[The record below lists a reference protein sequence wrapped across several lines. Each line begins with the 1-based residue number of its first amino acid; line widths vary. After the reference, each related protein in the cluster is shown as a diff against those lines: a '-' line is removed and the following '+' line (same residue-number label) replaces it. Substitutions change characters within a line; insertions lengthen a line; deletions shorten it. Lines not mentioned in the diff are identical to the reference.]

1 MKRAIEKTVEFYDMF
16 RVYFDKFSKTSKD
29 SGDYNEISNL
39 VNLYYGKFFG
49 ALEMLQDIGADSYLP
64 DYILSTYESYREG
77 RTI

>member
-16 RVYFDKFSKTSKD
+16 RAYQNKYNLSDKTD
-29 SGDYNEISNL
+29 NNLSNL

-64 DYILSTYESYREG
+64 DYILSTYESYR
-77 RTI
+77 